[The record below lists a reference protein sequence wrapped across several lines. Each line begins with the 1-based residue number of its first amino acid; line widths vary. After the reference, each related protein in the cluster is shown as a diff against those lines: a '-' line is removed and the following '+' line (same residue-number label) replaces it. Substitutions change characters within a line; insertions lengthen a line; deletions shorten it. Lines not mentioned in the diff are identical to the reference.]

1 MKSVLLI
8 LGIFV
13 FLATNINPALAGPP
27 VPNLAI
33 PDGEWEG
40 SLAAYYLWDL
50 TGVATGIWTWGGD
63 MHFFSSAGEMTG
75 ESAITGSGSAETDSA
90 LAIGTVDAKVTIF
103 GSSFAPEF
111 QATGGVFSITAS
123 SQGFTSDLSFPID
136 ASQTFPVPVKLT
148 TVTCSQVTGDWDDFM
163 NSYIAS
169 VGGTLTDLTTL
180 FAAVRTADLDPQG
193 QTDYQAELAD
203 LVSQANDFLKEVK
216 TTHLLDQN
224 KFLSLLTK
232 AEQLALSLR
241 QNNDCGFTD
250 QWSFSLPIANL
261 VAQLIDFAYNNPG
274 YFTNYD
280 VFLLTETAI
289 RAGVIGAG
297 AVNPA
302 LDAEIKSKL
311 GALIGVKLDDLDNAG
326 GGCQALIPL
335 WVASSTVGGVIQ
347 TQAEAAYSSYG
358 CG

>member
-8 LGIFV
+8 FGIFV
-13 FLATNINPALAGPP
+13 FLAISINPALAGPP

-50 TGVATGIWTWGGD
+50 SGVATGIWTWGGD
-63 MHFFSSAGEMTG
+63 MHFFSSAGELTG
-75 ESAITGSGSAETDSA
+75 ESAITGSGSAETDTA
-90 LAIGTVDAKVTIF
+90 MAIGTVDAKVTIF

-111 QATGGVFSITAS
+111 QATGGVFNITAS

-136 ASQTFPVPVKLT
+136 ASETFPVPVKLT

-180 FAAVRTADLDPQG
+180 FAAVRIADLDAQS
-193 QTDYQAELAD
+193 QTDYQAALTD
-203 LVSQANDFLKEVK
+203 LVNQANEFLSDVK
-216 TTHLLDQN
+216 STHLLDQN
-224 KFLSLLTK
+224 KFEDILTT
-232 AEQLALSLR
+232 AEELALALR
-241 QNNDCGFTD
+241 KNNECGLAND
-250 QWSFSLPIANL
+250 WSFALPVANL
-261 VAQLIDFAYNNPG
+261 VAELIDFAYNNPG

-302 LDAEIKSKL
+302 LDSEMKTKL
-311 GALIGVKLDDLDNAG
+311 GALIGVKLDELDSAG
-326 GGCQALIPL
+326 GGCQALSSL
-335 WVASSTVGGVIQ
+335 WIASHSVGGAAQ
-347 TQAEAAYSSYG
+347 TQADAAYNSYG